1 MEHMHNFANISRKA
15 WRVSKPWLKIGGL
28 VFLALTIV
36 GFFAFTLYAAWVSR
50 ELPDPN
56 YLQTREVPQ
65 STKIYD
71 RTGVHLLYEV
81 HGDEKR
87 TLVKIED
94 IPDSVKF
101 ATIAIEDR
109 GFYEHHGVYWQ
120 GLIRAVIQSVLKQQ
134 RIQGTSTLTQQ
145 LVKNAIL
152 TNERT
157 PDRKI
162 RELILSLQIER
173 KLNKDQILQ
182 LYLNE
187 IPYGST
193 IYGVEAAAETYF
205 GKEAKELT
213 LDESA
218 LLAAIPQRPSFYS
231 PYSASGAKD
240 NFEQLIGRQHYTLD
254 RMAVYGFITREEA
267 DAAIKVDTL
276 AKVKPRN
283 LGQIAAPHF
292 VAYVREMMEDKY
304 GEKTVGE
311 GGLSIITSLDWEKQK
326 FAEEEIV
333 KGVEARGERYGFEN
347 AALVSLD
354 PKTGHVLAMVGSK
367 DFFDDKI
374 AGQVNVTISP
384 RQPGSS
390 FKPIVYAAAFARGYL
405 PQTQVWDVNTV
416 FKTGTGNYAPKNYDL
431 KEHGPMSLRQTLAG
445 SLNIPAVELLY
456 LVGVGPVI
464 DFAEELGYSTL
475 GDRSRFGLS
484 LVLGGGEVLPIEHAA
499 AFGTFAREGEYHPPV
514 SVLKVTDP
522 NGIVLEEWKEAE
534 PKRVIDQQT
543 ARLVNDVLSDN
554 NARAYIFGQNNSL
567 TLPDRPVAAKT
578 GTTNN
583 NKDAWTAGYTPNL
596 VTVVW
601 VGNSRGEE
609 MKRGADG
616 SIIAAPI
623 WQAYMK
629 RALKGMPVERFTTPA
644 PAQTTKL
651 ALLGKVFEQ
660 KIKVNKLTG
669 KRATD
674 LTPPDLI
681 EERLNREAHS
691 ILWYIDKDDP
701 TGPAPTNPASD
712 PQFGNWE
719 AAVRAWVER
728 TQWNATS
735 TVSTEL
741 DTEFSEVNRPRV
753 TILSPAANSSVTS
766 RRAVFMAGVEAARP
780 IVRVEAYLDGVPIG
794 SSNSAPWSI
803 EVQIPNNIAAGFR
816 TLTFRAFDQYG
827 FPGEVSHS
835 INLTAPSDPTISGVS
850 IISPINNETWSR
862 ASFPKKIQVNLEDPS
877 LYDRVEIA
885 LLGPDGIRRL
895 VGAETNIQSTLVEV
909 SMPAGPPTGRHT
921 LIVEAQRR
929 GTTSKDEARIFIN
942 VTD

>member
-1 MEHMHNFANISRKA
+1 MHYFASLSKKA
-15 WRVSKPWLKIGGL
+15 WRVSQPWLKIGGL
-28 VFLALTIV
+28 AFLALTIV

-71 RTGVHLLYEV
+71 RTGTHLLYEV

-87 TLVKIED
+87 TLIKIEE
-94 IPDSVKF
+94 IPDSVKW
-101 ATIAIEDR
+101 ATISIEDR
-109 GFYEHHGVYWQ
+109 QFYEHHGVYWR

-152 TNERT
+152 TNART

-162 RELILSLQIER
+162 RELILALQIER

-193 IYGVEAAAETYF
+193 IYGIEAASETYF
-205 GKEAKELT
+205 GKPAKELT

-218 LLAAIPQRPSFYS
+218 LLASIPQRPSFYS

-240 NFEQLIGRQHYTLD
+240 NFEQLVGRQHYTLD
-254 RMAVYGFITREEA
+254 RMATYGFITREEA
-267 DAAIKVDTL
+267 DAATKIDTL

-292 VAYVREMMEDKY
+292 VAYVREMLEGKY
-304 GEKTVGE
+304 GEKTIGE

-326 FAEEEIV
+326 FAEEEVV

-347 AALVSLD
+347 AALISLD
-354 PKTGHVLAMVGSK
+354 PKTGQVLAMVGSK
-367 DFFDDKI
+367 DFFDEKI
-374 AGQVNVTISP
+374 AGQVNVTTSP

-416 FKTGTGNYAPKNYDL
+416 FKTGTGNYAPHDYDS
-431 KEHGPMSLRQTLAG
+431 KERGPMSLRQSLAG
-445 SLNIPAVELLY
+445 SLNIPAVKVLY

-475 GDRSRFGLS
+475 KDRSRFGLS

-499 AFGTFAREGEYHPPV
+499 AFGAFAQEGEYRAPV
-514 SVLKVTDP
+514 AVLKVTSPD
-522 NGIVLEEWKEAE
+522 GQVLEEWKESE
-534 PKRVIDQQT
+534 PHRVMDQQT
-543 ARLVNDVLSDN
+543 ARLVNDVMSDN
-554 NARAYIFGQNNSL
+554 SARAYIFGQNNSL

-578 GTTNN
+578 GTTND
-583 NKDAWTAGYTPNL
+583 NKDGWTAGFTPNL

-629 RALKGMPVERFTTPA
+629 RALKGMPIERFTPPA

-660 KIKVNKLTG
+660 KVRVNKLTG

-674 LTPPDLI
+674 LTPPDLV

-701 TGPAPTNPASD
+701 TGPPPGNPASD

-719 AAVRAWVER
+719 SAIRTWVEK

-741 DTEFSEVNRPRV
+741 DTDFSEANRPRV
-753 TILSPAANSSVTS
+753 TILSPSANSAITS
-766 RRAVFMAGVEAARP
+766 RRTVFMAGVEATHP
-780 IVRVEAYLDGVPIG
+780 ISRVEAYLDGTPIG
-794 SSNSAPWSI
+794 SSVSAPWSI
-803 EVQIPNNIAAGFR
+803 EVQIPNRIPTGFR
-816 TLTFRAFDQYG
+816 TLVFRAFDQFG
-827 FPGEVSHS
+827 FSGETS
-835 INLTAPSDPTISGVS
+835 INVNLTAPSDPTLSGIS
-850 IISPINNETWSR
+850 IISPLNNETWSR
-862 ASFPKKIQVNLEDPS
+862 ASFPKKIQVNLDDPS
-877 LYDRVEIA
+877 QYERVEIA
-885 LLGPDGIRRL
+885 LLGPDSVRRL
-895 VGAETNIQSTLVEV
+895 VGVETTIQSTLIEV
-909 SMPAGPPTGRHT
+909 SVPAGPPIGRHS
-921 LIVEAQRR
+921 LIVAAQRR
-929 GTTSKDEARIFIN
+929 GSTATDEIRIFIN

>member
-1 MEHMHNFANISRKA
+1 
-15 WRVSKPWLKIGGL
+15 
-28 VFLALTIV
+28 V
-36 GFFAFTLYAAWVSR
+36 GFFVFTVYAAWVSR

-71 RTGVHLLYEV
+71 RTGEHLLYEV

-109 GFYEHHGVYWQ
+109 QFYEHHGVYWQ
-120 GLIRAVIQSVLKQQ
+120 GLIRAVLQSILKQQ

-173 KLNKDQILQ
+173 KFTKDQILQ

-205 GKEAKELT
+205 GKTAKELT

-231 PYSASGAKD
+231 PYSSSGAKD
-240 NFEQLIGRQHYTLD
+240 KFEQLIGRQHYTLD
-254 RMAVYGFITREEA
+254 RMAAYGFITREEA
-267 DAAIKVDTL
+267 DAAMKVDTL

-283 LGQIAAPHF
+283 IGNIAAPHF
-292 VAYVREMMEDKY
+292 VAYVREMLEDKY
-304 GEKTVGE
+304 GEKMVGE
-311 GGLSIITSLDWEKQK
+311 GGLNIITSLDWEKQK
-326 FAEEEIV
+326 FAEEEVV

-354 PKTGHVLAMVGSK
+354 PKTGQVLAMVGSK
-367 DFFDDKI
+367 DFFDDEI
-374 AGQVNVTISP
+374 DGQVNVTISP

-416 FKTGTGNYAPKNYDL
+416 FKTGTGNYEPKDYDL
-431 KEHGPMSLRQTLAG
+431 KERGPVSLRQALAG
-445 SLNIPAVELLY
+445 SLNTPAVKLLY
-456 LVGVGPVI
+456 MVGVGPVI

-475 GDRSRFGLS
+475 SDRSRFGLS
-484 LVLGGGEVLPIEHAA
+484 LVLGGGEVLPLEHAA
-499 AFGTFAREGEYHPPV
+499 AFGAFAREGEYHAPV
-514 SVLKVTDP
+514 SVLKVTAPD
-522 NGIVLEEWKEAE
+522 GQILEEWKETE
-534 PKRVIDQQT
+534 PRRVMDQQT
-543 ARLVNDVLSDN
+543 ARLVNDVMTDN
-554 NARAYIFGQNNSL
+554 NARAYVFGQNNSL

-583 NKDAWTAGYTPNL
+583 NKDAWTAGFTPNL

-623 WQAYMK
+623 WQGYMK
-629 RALKGMPVERFTTPA
+629 RALKGMPIERFTAPA
-644 PAQTTKL
+644 PAQTTKP
-651 ALLGKVFEQ
+651 ALLGQVFEQ
-660 KIKVNKLTG
+660 KVKVNKLTG
-669 KRATD
+669 KRATESTPAD
-674 LTPPDLI
+674 LV
-681 EERLNREAHS
+681 EERVNREAHS

-701 TGPAPTNPASD
+701 TGPPPGNPASD

-719 AAVRAWVER
+719 AAVRGWVEK

-735 TVSTEL
+735 TVSNEI
-741 DTEFSEVNRPRV
+741 DTEFNEASRPRV

-766 RRAVFMAGVEAARP
+766 RRAVFMAGVEAPRP

-794 SSNSAPWSI
+794 STVNAPWSI
-803 EVQIPNNIAAGFR
+803 EVQIPNRIATGFR
-816 TLTFRAFDQYG
+816 TLLFRAFDQYG
-827 FPGEVSHS
+827 FSGDTSHS
-835 INLTAPSDPTISGVS
+835 INLTAPADPTLSGVT
-850 IISPINNETWSR
+850 IISPSNGETWSR

-877 LYDRVEIA
+877 LYERVEIA

-909 SMPAGPPTGRHT
+909 SMPAGPPIGRHSVV
-921 LIVEAQRR
+921 VEATRR
-929 GTTSKDEARIFIN
+929 GSASKDEARIFIN

>member
-1 MEHMHNFANISRKA
+1 MEHMRNYANVSKKV
-15 WRVSKPWLKIGGL
+15 WRVLKPWLKIGGL
-28 VFLALTIV
+28 AFLALTIV

-71 RTGVHLLYEV
+71 RTGEHLLYEV

-94 IPDSVKF
+94 IPDTVKW
-101 ATIAIEDR
+101 ATISIEDR
-109 GFYEHHGVYWQ
+109 QFYEHHGVYWQ

-152 TNERT
+152 TNART

-173 KLNKDQILQ
+173 KLSKDQILQ

-193 IYGVEAAAETYF
+193 IYGIEAASETYF
-205 GKEAKELT
+205 GKPAKELT

-218 LLAAIPQRPSFYS
+218 LLASIPQRPSFYS

-254 RMAVYGFITREEA
+254 RMAVYGYITRAEA
-267 DAAIKVDTL
+267 DAAMKIDTL
-276 AKVKPRN
+276 AKIKPHN
-283 LGQIAAPHF
+283 LGQISAPHF
-292 VAYVREMMEDKY
+292 VAYVREMMEAKY
-304 GEKTVGE
+304 GEKTIGE

-326 FAEEEIV
+326 FAEEEVV
-333 KGVEARGERYGFEN
+333 KGVEARGARYGFEN

-354 PKTGHVLAMVGSK
+354 PKTGQILAMVGSK

-416 FKTGTGNYAPKNYDL
+416 FKTGMADYAPHDYDS
-431 KEHGPMSLRQTLAG
+431 KERGPVSLRQALAG
-445 SLNIPAVELLY
+445 SLNTPAVEMLY
-456 LVGVGPVI
+456 MVGVGPVI
-464 DFAEELGYSTL
+464 DFAEELGYTTL
-475 GDRSRFGLS
+475 SDRSRFGLS

-514 SVLKVTDP
+514 AVLKVTDP
-522 NGIVLEEWKEAE
+522 NGLVLEEWKETE
-534 PKRVIDQQT
+534 PKRVMDQQT
-543 ARLVNDVLSDN
+543 SRLVTDVLSDN

-609 MKRGADG
+609 MKGGADG

-629 RALKGMPVERFTTPA
+629 RALKGMPIERFTPPA
-644 PAQTTKL
+644 PPQTTKL
-651 ALLGKVFEQ
+651 ALLGRVFEQ
-660 KIKVNKLTG
+660 KVKVNMLTG

-681 EERLNREAHS
+681 EERLNRDAHS

-701 TGPAPTNPASD
+701 TGPAPSNPASD
-712 PQFGNWE
+712 PQFVGWE
-719 AAVRAWVER
+719 AAVHRWVEK

-741 DTEFSEVNRPRV
+741 DTEFVEANRPRV
-753 TILSPAANSSVTS
+753 TILSPAANSEVTS
-766 RRAVFMAGVEAARP
+766 RRAIFMASVEAPRQ
-780 IVRVEAYLDGVPIG
+780 IMRVEVFLDGVPIG
-794 SSNSAPWSI
+794 SSANAPWSV
-803 EVQIPNNIAAGFR
+803 EVQIPNRIVSGFH

-827 FPGEVSHS
+827 FPGEASQNIS
-835 INLTAPSDPTISGVS
+835 LTAPIDPTISGVS

-862 ASFPKKIQVNLEDPS
+862 ASFPKKIQVNLEDPG

-885 LLGPDGIRRL
+885 LLGPDGVRRL
-895 VGAETNIQSTLVEV
+895 VGAETNIQSTLIEV
-909 SMPAGPPTGRHT
+909 NVPAGPPIGRHT
-921 LIVEAQRR
+921 LIIEAQRR

-942 VTD
+942 VVE

>member
-1 MEHMHNFANISRKA
+1 MNNLANISKRIWRK
-15 WRVSKPWLKIGGL
+15 SKPWLKIAGL

-36 GFFAFTLYAAWVSR
+36 GFFVFTLYAAWVSR

-71 RTGVHLLYEV
+71 RTGEHLLYEV

-94 IPDSVKF
+94 IPDSVKW
-101 ATIAIEDR
+101 ATISLEDR
-109 GFYEHHGVYWQ
+109 QFYEHHGVYWR
-120 GLIRAVIQSVLKQQ
+120 GLVRAVVDSVLKQQ

-145 LVKNAIL
+145 LVRNAII
-152 TNERT
+152 TAERT

-162 RELILSLQIER
+162 REIILSLQIER
-173 KLNKDQILQ
+173 KFTKDQILQ

-193 IYGVEAAAETYF
+193 IYGIEAAAETYF
-205 GKEAKELT
+205 GKPAKELT
-213 LDESA
+213 LDEAA
-218 LLAAIPQRPSFYS
+218 LLASIPQRPSFYS
-231 PYSASGAKD
+231 PYSSSGAKD
-240 NFEQLIGRQHYTLD
+240 NFEQLKGRQHYALD
-254 RMAVYGFITREEA
+254 RMAAYGYISREEA
-267 DAAIKVDTL
+267 EEAMKVDTL

-283 LGQIAAPHF
+283 LGSISAPHF
-292 VAYVREMMEDKY
+292 VAYVREMLEDKY

-311 GGLSIITSLDWEKQK
+311 GGLSIITSLDWDKQL
-326 FAEEEIV
+326 AAQEEVV

-367 DFFDDKI
+367 DFFDEEID
-374 AGQVNVTISP
+374 GQVNVTISP

-416 FKTGTGNYAPKNYDL
+416 FKTGTGNYEPKNYDL
-431 KEHGPMSLRQTLAG
+431 KERGPVSLRQALAG
-445 SLNIPAVELLY
+445 SLNTPAVEMLY

-464 DFAEELGYSTL
+464 DFAEELGYSTFEN
-475 GDRSRFGLS
+475 RSRFGLS
-484 LVLGGGEVLPIEHAA
+484 LVLGGGEVLPIDHAA
-499 AFGTFAREGEYHPPV
+499 AFAAFAREGEYRAPV
-514 SVLKVTDP
+514 SVLKVTGPD
-522 NGIVLEEWKEAE
+522 GQVLEEWKETD
-534 PKRVIDQQT
+534 PRRVMDQQT
-543 ARLVNDVLSDN
+543 ARLVNDVMTDN
-554 NARAYIFGQNNSL
+554 NARAYVFGQNNSL

-596 VTVVW
+596 ATVVW

-629 RALKGMPVERFTTPA
+629 RALKGMPVERFTAPA
-644 PAQTTKL
+644 PPQTTKP
-651 ALLGKVFEQ
+651 ALLGKAFEQ
-660 KIKVNKLTG
+660 TVRVNKLTG
-669 KRATD
+669 KRATAS
-674 LTPPDLI
+674 TPPDLI
-681 EERLNREAHS
+681 EERTNREAHS

-701 TGPAPTNPASD
+701 TGPPPTNPASD

-719 AAVRAWVER
+719 AAVRNWVER
-728 TQWNATS
+728 TSWNATS
-735 TVSTEL
+735 TVSNEE
-741 DTEFSEVNRPRV
+741 DTEFTEASRPRV
-753 TILSPAANSSVTS
+753 TILSPSANSSVTS
-766 RRAVFMAGVEAARP
+766 RRAVFQAGVEAPRP
-780 IVRVEAYLDGVPIG
+780 ITRVEAYLNGLPIG
-794 SSNSAPWSI
+794 STDSAPWSV
-803 EVQIPNNIAAGFR
+803 EVQIPNRIPVGFH
-816 TLTFRAFDQYG
+816 TLTFKAYDQYG
-827 FPGEVSHS
+827 FSGETSHT
-835 INLTAPSDPTISGVS
+835 INLTAPTDSTLSGIS
-850 IISPINNETWSR
+850 IISPQNNETWSR

-877 LYDRVEIA
+877 LYERVEIA
-885 LLGPDGIRRL
+885 LLGPDGVRRL

-909 SMPAGPPTGRHT
+909 NIPAGPPAGRHSVVVQAT
-921 LIVEAQRR
+921 RR
-929 GTTSKDEARIFIN
+929 GSTTQDEARLFIN
-942 VTD
+942 VTE